1 MHALKTQFV
10 TGLRCIQCGRTYAT
24 DEVEYFCPSC
34 GYHDGI
40 LDVEYDY
47 EAVRAQ
53 LNQKSL
59 AANRVLSM
67 WRYLPLLPISLPDLI
82 PHLQVGWTPLY
93 ETPHLASELGVAR
106 CWIKDEG
113 RNPTAS
119 FKDRAS
125 AVGVVKALEQN
136 AAQITCAST
145 GNAASSLAGFAAAA
159 GIPATIFVPAHAP
172 QAKVAQL
179 LVYGARV
186 FSVEGTYDE
195 AWELCMKAAAEFGWY
210 NRNCA
215 INPYLIEG
223 KKTVSLELAE
233 QFWQLRPDR
242 APDWVAVSVGD
253 GCTIGGVWKGLK
265 EMYHLGILPRL
276 PRILGVQAEGCQPFV
291 TAWRSRSGLAPCA
304 ANTLADS
311 IAVGHPRNFAKGMR
325 AVAESAG
332 AFVAVADEEILES
345 ITLMARKA
353 GVFGE
358 PAGVAS
364 AAGVRRAVVSG
375 IIGHSESVAL
385 VITGNGLKDIQS
397 AMRAAGHTINVRP
410 EIDEVRQA
418 VLAATSRAA
427 TARQRNDPDVAPV
440 SRPAVVRASTPA
452 PSVRTTTHEE
462 G

>member
-1 MHALKTQFV
+1 MHASTIQFV
-10 TGLRCIQCGRTYAT
+10 TGLKCIHCGRRYAT
-24 DEVEYFCPSC
+24 EEVEAYCPAC

-40 LDVEYDY
+40 LDVQYDY
-47 EAVRAQ
+47 DAAREE
-53 LNQKSL
+53 LNAGTL
-59 AANRVLSM
+59 AINRDLSM
-67 WRYLPLLPISLPDLI
+67 WRYLPLLPVLSPDLI

-93 ETPHLASELGVAR
+93 EAPRLAGELGVAR
-106 CWIKDEG
+106 CWVKDEG

-125 AVGVVKALEQN
+125 AVGVVKALEKG

-159 GIPATIFVPAHAP
+159 GIPATIFVPARAP

-179 LVYGARV
+179 LVFGARV

-195 AWELCMKAAAEFGWY
+195 VWELCMKASAEFGWY

-233 QFWQLRPDR
+233 QFSRLTPGR
-242 APDWVAVSVGD
+242 APDWVVVSVGD
-253 GCTIGGVWKGLK
+253 GCTIGGVWQGLK
-265 EMYHLGILPRL
+265 EMHHLGILPRL

-291 TAWRSRSGLAPCA
+291 TAWRERSGLTPCA

-325 AVAESAG
+325 AVTESGG

-345 ITLMARKA
+345 ITLLARKA

-358 PAGVAS
+358 PAGVAG
-364 AAGVRRAVVSG
+364 AAGVRRAVATG

-385 VITGNGLKDIQS
+385 VMTGNGLKDIQS
-397 AMRAAGHTINVRP
+397 AIRAAGHAISVKP
-410 EIDEVRQA
+410 EIDEVREA
-418 VLAATSRAA
+418 LLA
-427 TARQRNDPDVAPV
+427 TAE
-440 SRPAVVRASTPA
+440 S
-452 PSVRTTTHEE
+452 
-462 G
+462 